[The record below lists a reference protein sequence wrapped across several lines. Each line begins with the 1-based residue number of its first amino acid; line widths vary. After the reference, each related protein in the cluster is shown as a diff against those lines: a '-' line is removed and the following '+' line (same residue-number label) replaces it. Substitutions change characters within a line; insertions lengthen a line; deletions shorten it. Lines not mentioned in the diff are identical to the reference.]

1 MSVKLVNMASYTTPK
16 IVESSAKEW
25 VQYGEDN
32 NYYQYLID
40 RYNGSAVN
48 NAVITGISE
57 MIYGQGLAA
66 TDASKK
72 PLDFAKMKM
81 IFKDECLKKVCLDLK
96 LLGQAAFNVVWNKGK
111 TEVKKAKH
119 IPVQNLRPEKA
130 VDGKIN
136 AYYYSDN
143 WQEWRKEEYAPVRI
157 ECFDGSR
164 KSSDSQIYV
173 INPYSPGFFYFSPV
187 DYQGSLQW
195 SEIDE
200 EIGNYHLTNIQNGFA
215 PSMMVNFNN
224 GTPNAEEQRAIERK
238 ITQKFTS
245 TNGKKFVLSFNDNQS
260 VATTIDPIPISEA
273 SEQYKFLS
281 EECTK
286 KILVGHR
293 VTSPMLF
300 GIKDKT
306 GLGNN
311 ADEIK
316 TASQLFDNTVIRP
329 KQNIV
334 LDAIAKILD
343 TNNIHLD
350 IYFITLQ
357 PLEFTEDVVAVD
369 ADTKEKET
377 GVKMAKVATM
387 ITDDIELPLYDSI
400 EEAEAEAKRLG
411 GEGYHEH
418 KIDGVVRYMPFKD
431 HKQAKEVIE
440 KLENVSCGC
449 RNEEEEMFSK
459 KDKRPFL
466 NDEMSSNLLDELETY
481 GEVNNSDEW
490 DLVSEEL
497 IDTTVDDFH
506 EFKTVSDIDTKPTSG
521 MVEEAKKGLEWR
533 KEFERGGTL
542 VGVARAR
549 DIANRKNLSI
559 ETIKRMYSFF
569 SRHEKA
575 TKGGEGFK
583 PGQSGFP
590 SRGRI
595 AWALWGGDAGY
606 SWSKKKVEEIKRVQE
621 MTGDY
626 KECFDRLPKDS
637 DANPDDRSNWGDK
650 GLYKVRYAYS
660 KTASSSP
667 SGASRLFCSQMMMMS
682 DSGIEFRYED
692 IKKMS
697 RAGVNGDFAPR
708 GRKTY
713 DLFAWKG
720 GVNCY
725 HGWLR
730 RIYFRKQKGGKFLP
744 NEGMKNE
751 KRVGSNPYVKQK
763 GKEAVAPIDTPN
775 KGRLN

>member
-1 MSVKLVNMASYTTPK
+1 MSVKLVNMASYSTPK

-81 IFKDECLKKVCLDLK
+81 IFNDECLKKVCLDLK
-96 LLGQAAFNVVWNKGK
+96 LLGQSAFNVVWNKGR

-119 IPVQNLRPEKA
+119 IPIQNLRPEKA

-143 WQEWRKEEYAPVRI
+143 WKEWRKDEYAPVRI

-164 KSSDSQIYV
+164 KSSDSQIFV

-260 VATTIDPIPISEA
+260 TATTIDPIPISEA

-311 ADEIK
+311 AEEIK

-334 LDAIAKILD
+334 LNAISQILQ
-343 TNNIHLD
+343 TNNINLD

-357 PLEFTEDVVAVD
+357 PLEFTEDVVGID

-377 GVKMAKVATM
+377 GVKMAKVATV
-387 ITDDIELPLYDSI
+387 ITDNIELPLYDSI

-418 KIDGVVRYMPFKD
+418 TIDGTVRYMPFVD

-459 KDKRPFL
+459 KDQRPFL

-481 GEVNNSDEW
+481 GEVNNSDDW

-497 IDTTVDDFH
+497 VDTTEDDFH
-506 EFKTVSDIDTKPTSG
+506 EFKTVSEIDTKTTNG
-521 MVEEAKKGLEWR
+521 M
-533 KEFERGGTL
+533 
-542 VGVARAR
+542 
-549 DIANRKNLSI
+549 
-559 ETIKRMYSFF
+559 
-569 SRHEKA
+569 
-575 TKGGEGFK
+575 
-583 PGQSGFP
+583 
-590 SRGRI
+590 
-595 AWALWGGDAGY
+595 
-606 SWSKKKVEEIKRVQE
+606 VEEIKRVQE

-637 DANPDDRSNWGDK
+637 DAKPGDKSKWGDK
-650 GLYKVRYAYS
+650 GLYKVRYAYA
-660 KTASSSP
+660 KTASSSASSP
-667 SGASRLFCSQMMMMS
+667 SRLFCTQMIMMS

-763 GKEAVAPIDTPN
+763 GKEAVAPIDTAN

>member
-1 MSVKLVNMASYTTPK
+1 MAVKLVNMESYTTPK
-16 IVESSAKEW
+16 VVESPAKEW
-25 VQYGEDN
+25 VEYGQDN
-32 NYYQYLID
+32 DYYQYLID

-66 TDASKK
+66 TDADKK
-72 PLDFAKMKM
+72 PLDYAKMKM
-81 IFKDECLKKVCLDLK
+81 IFKDEDLKKVCLDLK
-96 LLGQAAFNVVWNKGK
+96 LLGQAAFNIVWNKGK

-119 IPVQNLRPEKA
+119 IPIQNLRPEKA
-130 VDGKIN
+130 QNGKIN
-136 AYYYSDN
+136 AYYYSNN
-143 WQEWRKEEYAPVRI
+143 WKEFRKEQYAPIRI
-157 ECFDGSR
+157 ECFDGTR
-164 KSSDSQIYV
+164 KSSDSQILV
-173 INPYSPGFFYFSPV
+173 IHPYSPGFFYFSPV

-260 VATTIDPIPISEA
+260 TATTIDPIPISDA

-293 VTSPMLF
+293 ITSPMLF
-300 GIKDKT
+300 GVKDNT

-329 KQNIV
+329 KQNII
-334 LDAIAKILD
+334 LDAISDVLQVNSINLD
-343 TNNIHLD
+343 M
-350 IYFITLQ
+350 YFITLQ
-357 PLEFTEDVVAVD
+357 PLEFTESVVGVD
-369 ADTKEKET
+369 DDTKEKET
-377 GVKMAKVATM
+377 GVKMAKVATV
-387 ITDDIELPLYDSI
+387 ITDDIELPLYDSV
-400 EEAEAEAKRLG
+400 EEAEAEAKRLNG
-411 GEGYHEH
+411 SGYHEH
-418 KIDGVVRYMPFKD
+418 TIDGKVYYMPFND
-431 HKQAKEVIE
+431 HDQAKAVIQ
-440 KLENVSCGC
+440 KLDNIKCGC
-449 RNEEEEMFSK
+449 RNEEEFSK

-466 NDEMSSNLLDELETY
+466 DDNTSNDLLDELETY
-481 GEVNNSDEW
+481 GEVNDDDEW
-490 DLVSEEL
+490 ELISEEL
-497 IDTTVDDFH
+497 VDTTEDNFH
-506 EFKTVSDIDTKPTSG
+506 EFKSISDIDMKPTAG
-521 MVEEAKKGLEWR
+521 MVSEAKKGLEWR
-533 KEFERGGTL
+533 REYGRGGTA

-549 DIANRKNLSI
+549 DIANGKNLS
-559 ETIKRMYSFF
+559 ESTIKRMYSFF
-569 SRHEKA
+569 SRHQKS
-575 TKGGEGFK
+575 TKGGKGFK
-583 PGQSGFP
+583 PGQEGFP
-590 SRGRI
+590 SGGRI
-595 AWALWGGDAGY
+595 AWALWGGDAGF
-606 SWSKKKVEEIKRVQE
+606 SWSKKKVEEIKRVKE

-626 KECFDRLPKDS
+626 AEIFNKMPSSSAAKPNDKS
-637 DANPDDRSNWGDK
+637 KWGDK

-660 KTASSSP
+660 KTASGSAKSP
-667 SGASRLFCSQMMMMS
+667 SRMFCTQMIMMA
-682 DSGIEFRYED
+682 DSKIEFRYED
-692 IKKMS
+692 IKRMS
-697 RAGVNGDFAPR
+697 RSGVNGDFAPK

-725 HGWLR
+725 HGWMR
-730 RIYFRKQKGGKFLP
+730 RIYFRKQAKGKFLP

-751 KRVGSNPYVKQK
+751 KRVGNNPYVKQK

>member
-1 MSVKLVNMASYTTPK
+1 MAVKLVNMESYTTPK
-16 IVESSAKEW
+16 VVESPAKEW
-25 VQYGEDN
+25 VEYGHDN
-32 NYYQYLID
+32 DYYQYLID

-66 TDASKK
+66 TDADKK
-72 PLDFAKMKM
+72 PLDYAKMKM
-81 IFKDECLKKVCLDLK
+81 IFKDEDLKKVCLDLK
-96 LLGQAAFNVVWNKGK
+96 LLGQAAFNIVWNKGK

-119 IPVQNLRPEKA
+119 IPIQNLRPEKA
-130 VDGKIN
+130 QNGKIY
-136 AYYYSDN
+136 AYYYSNN
-143 WQEWRKEEYAPVRI
+143 WKEFRKEQYAPVRI
-157 ECFDGSR
+157 ECFDGTR
-164 KSSDSQIYV
+164 KSSDSQILV
-173 INPYSPGFFYFSPV
+173 IHPYSPGFFYFSPV

-260 VATTIDPIPISEA
+260 TATTIDPIPISDA

-293 VTSPMLF
+293 ITSPMLF
-300 GIKDKT
+300 GVKDNT

-329 KQNIV
+329 KQNII
-334 LDAIAKILD
+334 LDAISDVLQVNSINLD
-343 TNNIHLD
+343 M
-350 IYFITLQ
+350 YFITLQ
-357 PLEFTEDVVAVD
+357 PLEFTEDIVD
-369 ADTKEKET
+369 VDNDTKEKET
-377 GVKMAKVATM
+377 GVKMAK
-387 ITDDIELPLYDSI
+387 E
-400 EEAEAEAKRLG
+400 
-411 GEGYHEH
+411 
-418 KIDGVVRYMPFKD
+418 
-431 HKQAKEVIE
+431 
-440 KLENVSCGC
+440 
-449 RNEEEEMFSK
+449 

-466 NDEMSSNLLDELETY
+466 DDDTSNDLLDELETY
-481 GEVNNSDEW
+481 GEVNDDDEW
-490 DLVSEEL
+490 ELISEEL
-497 IDTTVDDFH
+497 VDTTEDNFH
-506 EFKTVSDIDTKPTSG
+506 EFKSIADIDMKPTAG
-521 MVEEAKKGLEWR
+521 MVSEAEKGLEWR
-533 KEFERGGTL
+533 REYGRGGTA

-549 DIANRKNLSI
+549 DIANGKNLS
-559 ETIKRMYSFF
+559 ESTIKRMYSFF
-569 SRHEKA
+569 SRHQKS
-575 TKGGEGFK
+575 TKGGKGFK
-583 PGQSGFP
+583 PGQEGFP
-590 SRGRI
+590 SGGRI
-595 AWALWGGDAGY
+595 AWALWGGDAGF

-621 MTGDY
+621 MTGNY
-626 KECFDRLPKDS
+626 KEIFNKMPNSSSAK
-637 DANPDDRSNWGDK
+637 PDDKSKWGDK

-660 KTASSSP
+660 KTASGSAKSP
-667 SGASRLFCSQMMMMS
+667 SRMFCTQMIMMA
-682 DSGIEFRYED
+682 DSKIEFRYED
-692 IKKMS
+692 IKRMS
-697 RAGVNGDFAPR
+697 RSGVNGDFAPK

-725 HGWLR
+725 HGWMR
-730 RIYFRKQKGGKFLP
+730 RIYFRKQAKGKFLP

-751 KRVGSNPYVKQK
+751 KRVGNNPYVKQK